1 MYGDKLQQNGLHVS
15 LMDDFVRKLK
25 MVPRKIKLAPLSF
38 KNVQNFELWSMETA
52 YNQTVSELKE
62 ERNEIQEEL
71 ERQPDI
77 NKYAY
82 KLTKKLKKVD
92 AKIANLEGKWEIMSE
107 GKKANAS
114 PRLKKGLDEAKSIY
128 QQFDNFKETRIAE
141 EAIEAEENDEMASL
155 TAQFQSFNPSK
166 KEPVEESIIVKP
178 AIEEKKV
185 DIDQYLNKEYDRI
198 RRKDGVEPDMNDQL
212 EERREEVETFKNEL
226 AQGRV
231 TANDSYDPSE
241 FLRKPVGE
249 GTETKQDAMD
259 AISRL
264 LPEYQEIMAPV
275 FEAERAKEEDLTSL
289 QEADDELKAKMEEN
303 HKIIEMNKEADQRL
317 NYMRNVLIK
326 HAEQEKARIARDRE
340 RIKADEQAKRDKT
353 VSINDNIDEKK
364 SQFANTSKEL
374 ADLEDAFQKLGIPLD
389 QEETSIKKR

>member
-1 MYGDKLQQNGLHVS
+1 MYDDKLQQNGLHVS

-25 MVPRKIKLAPLSF
+25 MVPRRIKLAPLSF
-38 KNVQNFELWSMETA
+38 KNVQNFEFWSLENV
-52 YNQTVSELKE
+52 YNQTISELKE
-62 ERNEIQEEL
+62 ERDTIKEEL

-82 KLTKKLKKVD
+82 KLTMKLKKIN
-92 AKIANLEGKWEIMSE
+92 AEITNLEGKWEVRDES
-107 GKKANAS
+107 KKANAS
-114 PRLKKGLDEAKSIY
+114 PKLKNGLDEAKGVY
-128 QQFDNFKETRIAE
+128 QQIEGVDKTHAITEE
-141 EAIEAEENDEMASL
+141 DEAIATL
-155 TAQFQSFNPSK
+155 TSQFQSFNQPK
-166 KEPVEESIIVKP
+166 NEPIVETTTIEQP
-178 AIEEKKV
+178 IEEKKV

-198 RRKDGVEPDMNDQL
+198 RRKDDGVEPDMNDQL

-241 FLRKPVGE
+241 FLRRSAGE
-249 GTETKQDAMD
+249 STETKQDAMD

-289 QEADDELKAKMEEN
+289 QDADDELKGTMEEN
-303 HKIIEMNKEADQRL
+303 HKIIEMNKDANQRL
-317 NYMRNVLIK
+317 NYMREVLIR

-340 RIKADEQAKRDKT
+340 RIKADEKSKREKT
-353 VSINDNIDEKK
+353 VQINENIDEKK
-364 SQFANTSKEL
+364 KQFANTSKEL

-389 QEETSIKKR
+389 QEETSMKKR

>member
-1 MYGDKLQQNGLHVS
+1 MYDDKLQQNGLHVS

-25 MVPRKIKLAPLSF
+25 MVPRRIKLAPLSF
-38 KNVQNFELWSMETA
+38 KNVQNFEFWSLENV
-52 YNQTVSELKE
+52 YNQTISELKE
-62 ERNEIQEEL
+62 ERDTIKEEL

-82 KLTKKLKKVD
+82 KLTKKLKKIN
-92 AKIANLEGKWEIMSE
+92 AEITNLEGKWEVRDES
-107 GKKANAS
+107 KKANAS
-114 PRLKKGLDEAKSIY
+114 PKLKNGLDEAKGVY
-128 QQFDNFKETRIAE
+128 QQIEGVDKTHAITEE
-141 EAIEAEENDEMASL
+141 DEAIATL
-155 TAQFQSFNPSK
+155 TSQFQSFNQPK
-166 KEPVEESIIVKP
+166 NEPIVETTTIEQP
-178 AIEEKKV
+178 IEEKKV

-198 RRKDGVEPDMNDQL
+198 RRKDDGVEPDMNDQL

-241 FLRKPVGE
+241 FLRRSAGE

-289 QEADDELKAKMEEN
+289 QDADDELKGTMEEN
-303 HKIIEMNKEADQRL
+303 HKIIEMNKDANQRL
-317 NYMRNVLIK
+317 NYMREVLIR

-340 RIKADEQAKRDKT
+340 RIKADEKSKREKT
-353 VSINDNIDEKK
+353 VQINENIDEKK
-364 SQFANTSKEL
+364 RQFANTSKEL

-389 QEETSIKKR
+389 QEETSMKKR

>member
-1 MYGDKLQQNGLHVS
+1 MYDDKLQQNGLHVS

-25 MVPRKIKLAPLSF
+25 MVPRRIKLAPLSF
-38 KNVQNFELWSMETA
+38 KNVQNFEFWSLENV
-52 YNQTVSELKE
+52 YNQTISELKE
-62 ERNEIQEEL
+62 ERDTIKEEL

-82 KLTKKLKKVD
+82 KLTKKLKKIN
-92 AKIANLEGKWEIMSE
+92 AEITNLEGKWEVRDES
-107 GKKANAS
+107 KKANAS
-114 PRLKKGLDEAKSIY
+114 PKLKNGLDEAKGVY
-128 QQFDNFKETRIAE
+128 QQIEGVDKTHAITEE
-141 EAIEAEENDEMASL
+141 DEAIATL
-155 TAQFQSFNPSK
+155 TSQFQSFNQPK
-166 KEPVEESIIVKP
+166 NEPIVETTTIEQP
-178 AIEEKKV
+178 IEEKKV

-198 RRKDGVEPDMNDQL
+198 RRKDDGVEPDMNDQL

-241 FLRKPVGE
+241 FLRRSAGE
-249 GTETKQDAMD
+249 STETKQDAMD

-289 QEADDELKAKMEEN
+289 QDADDELKGTMEEN
-303 HKIIEMNKEADQRL
+303 HKIIEMNKDANQRL
-317 NYMRNVLIK
+317 NYMREVLIR

-340 RIKADEQAKRDKT
+340 RIKADEKSKREKT
-353 VSINDNIDEKK
+353 VQINENIDEKK
-364 SQFANTSKEL
+364 KQFANTSKEL

-389 QEETSIKKR
+389 QEETSMKKR

>member
-1 MYGDKLQQNGLHVS
+1 MYGDKLQQNGLRVNFIDE
-15 LMDDFVRKLK
+15 LVDELKLI
-25 MVPRKIKLAPLSF
+25 PRKIKLAPLSF
-38 KNVQNFELWSMETA
+38 KNVQKFELWSIENV
-52 YNQTVSELKE
+52 YNQTVSELKK
-62 ERNEIQEEL
+62 ERDTIQEEL

-82 KLTKKLKKVD
+82 RLTKRLKKKNAQILDFEEKMERFAKSREAQASPKLKKV
-92 AKIANLEGKWEIMSE
+92 
-107 GKKANAS
+107 
-114 PRLKKGLDEAKSIY
+114 LDEAKSIY
-128 QQFDNFKETRIAE
+128 QQFDSFKENRIAE

-166 KEPVEESIIVKP
+166 KETVDESIIVEP